1 MIAGEIVSIVILGHL
16 LKGETTGFNDILN
29 APYERRRVAGD
40 SKDLG
45 PSKWKKSVAISLDRQ
60 VLVTVI
66 INECAIH

>member
-1 MIAGEIVSIVILGHL
+1 MVAGEIVRIVILGHL

-29 APYERRRVAGD
+29 APYERRKVAGD
-40 SKDLG
+40 SKHLG

-60 VLVTVI
+60 VPVTVI